1 MAALYLDRICFVIYE
16 LYNIDTATE
25 LNRINIEMTSI
36 MTIVFNRAVLVEI
49 EVGLYL
55 LTFYNIDIFLFFFL
69 SVKQSELY
77 KALYE

>member
-1 MAALYLDRICFVIYE
+1 
-16 LYNIDTATE
+16 
-25 LNRINIEMTSI
+25 MTSI

-55 LTFYNIDIFLFFFL
+55 FTFYNIDIFLFFFL